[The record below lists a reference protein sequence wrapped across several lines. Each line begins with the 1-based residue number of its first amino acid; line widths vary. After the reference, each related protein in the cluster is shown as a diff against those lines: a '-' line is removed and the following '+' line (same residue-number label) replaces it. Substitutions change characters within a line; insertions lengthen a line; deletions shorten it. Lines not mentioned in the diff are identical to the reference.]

1 MAQTTFSGPILAGT
15 IKNTTGTTVGTD
27 VKNTGQVLMS
37 QSFSFAYTTEGSAT
51 DTDVIIPANSQIVRI
66 DVNVETAFND
76 TGADILEVGS
86 SADTDLYVN
95 DVDISA
101 VGKIA
106 LGTAALCA
114 NWKDIGTSDVRVGF
128 IYNGA
133 NNDASAGAAT
143 VTISYLQNNNLTT

>member
-1 MAQTTFSGPILAGT
+1 MGTTTFSGPVKAGT
-15 IKNTTGTTVGTD
+15 ISNTTGTTVGTN

-37 QSFSFAYTTEGSAT
+37 QTFSFDYTVEATAT
-51 DTDVIIPANSQIVRI
+51 DTTVVIPANSQIVSV

-76 TGADILEVGS
+76 SGSDLLEVGS

-95 DVDISA
+95 DTDISA
-101 VGKIA
+101 IGSIA
-106 LGTAALCA
+106 MGTAALCA
-114 NWKDIGTSDVRVGF
+114 NWKDIGTTDIVVGY

-143 VTISYLQNNNLTT
+143 VTINYLQNNNLS

>member
-1 MAQTTFSGPILAGT
+1 MANTTFSGPILAGT

-37 QSFSFAYTTEGSAT
+37 QSFSFDYTVEATAT
-51 DTDVIIPANSQIVRI
+51 DTNVVIPANSQIVRI

-76 TGADILEVGS
+76 SGNDLLEVGS

-95 DVDISA
+95 DVSIA
-101 VGKIA
+101 AIGKIA

-114 NWKDIGTSDVRVGF
+114 NWKDIGTSDIKIGY

-143 VTISYLQNNNLTT
+143 VTISYLQNNNLS

>member
-1 MAQTTFSGPILAGT
+1 MANTTFSGPILAGT

-37 QSFSFAYTTEGSAT
+37 QSFSFAYSTEGSAT
-51 DTDVIIPANSQIVRI
+51 DTTVVIPANSQIVSI
-66 DVNVETAFND
+66 EVNVETAFND
-76 TGADILEVGS
+76 SGNDLLEVGS
-86 SADTDLYVN
+86 SADTDLYIN
-95 DVDISA
+95 DVSIA
-101 VGKIA
+101 AIGKIA

-114 NWKDIGTSDVRVGF
+114 NWKDIGSSDVKIGY

-143 VTISYLQNNNLTT
+143 VTINYLQNNNLS

>member
-1 MAQTTFSGPILAGT
+1 MANTTFSGPILAGT

-37 QSFSFAYTTEGSAT
+37 QSFSFDYSVEGAAT
-51 DTDVIIPANSQIVRI
+51 DTSVVIPANSQIVRI

-76 TGADILEVGS
+76 SGTDILEIGS

-95 DVDISA
+95 DVAISA

-114 NWKDIGTSDVRVGF
+114 NWKDIGTSDIRIGY

-143 VTISYLQNNNLTT
+143 VTISYLQNNNLS

>member
-1 MAQTTFSGPILAGT
+1 MANTTFSGPILAGT

-37 QSFSFAYTTEGSAT
+37 QSFSFDYTVEATAT
-51 DTDVIIPANSQIVRI
+51 DTNVVIPANSQIVRI

-76 TGADILEVGS
+76 SGNDLLEVGS

-95 DVDISA
+95 DVSIAA

-114 NWKDIGTSDVRVGF
+114 NWKDIGTSDIKIGY

-143 VTISYLQNNNLTT
+143 VTISYLQNNNLS

>member
-1 MAQTTFSGPILAGT
+1 MANTTFSGPILAGT

-37 QSFSFAYTTEGSAT
+37 QSFSFDYTVEATAT
-51 DTDVIIPANSQIVRI
+51 DTTVVIPANSQIVSV

-76 TGADILEVGS
+76 TGSDLLEVGS

-95 DVDISA
+95 DTVISA
-101 VGKIA
+101 IGSIA
-106 LGTAALCA
+106 MGTAALCA
-114 NWKDIGTSDVRVGF
+114 NWKDIGTTDIVVGY

-143 VTISYLQNNNLTT
+143 VTINYLQNNNLS

>member
-1 MAQTTFSGPILAGT
+1 MANTTFSGPILAGT
-15 IKNTTGTTVGTD
+15 IKNTTGTTVGSN

-51 DTDVIIPANSQIVRI
+51 DTNVVIPANSQIVSV

-95 DVDISA
+95 DTDISA
-101 VGKIA
+101 VGSIA
-106 LGTAALCA
+106 MGTAALCA
-114 NWKDIGTSDVRVGF
+114 NWKDFGTSDIRVGY

-143 VTISYLQNNNLTT
+143 VTINYLQNNNLS

>member
-1 MAQTTFSGPILAGT
+1 MATTTFSGPIKAGT
-15 IKNTTGTTVGTD
+15 ISNTTGTTVGTN
-27 VKNTGQVLMS
+27 VKNVGQVLMS
-37 QSFSFAYTTEGSAT
+37 QSFSFVYGTEGAAT
-51 DTDVIIPANSQIVRI
+51 DTNVVIPANSQIVSV

-76 TGADILEVGS
+76 SGTDLLEIGS

-95 DVDISA
+95 DVAISA

-114 NWKDIGTSDVRVGF
+114 NWKDIGTSDVRVGY

-133 NNDASAGAAT
+133 NDDATAGAAT
-143 VTISYLQNNNLTT
+143 ATISYLQNNNLS

>member
-1 MAQTTFSGPILAGT
+1 MATTTFSGPIKAGT
-15 IKNTTGTTVGTD
+15 ISNTTGTTVGDD

-37 QSFSFAYTTEGSAT
+37 QTFSFDYTVEGTAT
-51 DTDVIIPANSQIVRI
+51 DTNVVIPANSQIVSV

-76 TGADILEVGS
+76 SGADILEVGS

-95 DVDISA
+95 DTDISA
-101 VGKIA
+101 VGSIA
-106 LGTAALCA
+106 MGAAALCA
-114 NWKDIGTSDVRVGF
+114 NWKDIGSSDIRVGY

-143 VTISYLQNNNLTT
+143 VTINYLQNNNLS

>member
-1 MAQTTFSGPILAGT
+1 MATTTFSGPIKAGT
-15 IKNTTGTTVGTD
+15 ISNTTGTTAGTD
-27 VKNTGQVLMS
+27 IKNTGQVLMS
-37 QSFSFAYTTEGSAT
+37 QSFSFDYTVEGTAT
-51 DTDVIIPANSQIVRI
+51 DTSVVIPANSQIVSV

-76 TGADILEVGS
+76 SGSDLLEVGS

-95 DVDISA
+95 DVSIA
-101 VGKIA
+101 AIGKIA

-114 NWKDIGTSDVRVGF
+114 NWKDIGTSDIKVGY

-143 VTISYLQNNNLTT
+143 VTINYLQNNNLS

>member
-1 MAQTTFSGPILAGT
+1 MATTTFSGPIKAGT
-15 IKNTTGTTVGTD
+15 ISNTTGTTAGTD
-27 VKNTGQVLMS
+27 IKNTGQVLMS
-37 QSFSFAYTTEGSAT
+37 QTFSFDYTVEGTAT
-51 DTDVIIPANSQIVRI
+51 DTAVVIPANSQIVSV

-76 TGADILEVGS
+76 TGSDLLEVGS

-95 DVDISA
+95 DVSIA
-101 VGKIA
+101 AIGKIA

-114 NWKDIGTSDVRVGF
+114 NWKDIGTTDIVVGY

-143 VTISYLQNNNLTT
+143 VTINYLQNNNLS

>member
-1 MAQTTFSGPILAGT
+1 MANTTFSGPILAGT

-37 QSFSFAYTTEGSAT
+37 QSFSFAYSTEGSAT
-51 DTDVIIPANSQIVRI
+51 DTTVVIPANSQIVSI
-66 DVNVETAFND
+66 EVNVETAFND
-76 TGADILEVGS
+76 SGTDLLEVGS
-86 SADTDLYVN
+86 SADTDLYIN
-95 DVDISA
+95 DVSIA
-101 VGKIA
+101 AIGKIA

-114 NWKDIGTSDVRVGF
+114 NWKDIGSSDIKIGY

-143 VTISYLQNNNLTT
+143 VTINYLQNNNLS

>member
-37 QSFSFAYTTEGSAT
+37 QSFSFDYTVEGTAT
-51 DTDVIIPANSQIVRI
+51 DTSVVIPANSQIVRV

-95 DVDISA
+95 DTDISA
-101 VGKIA
+101 VGSIA
-106 LGTAALCA
+106 MGTAALCA
-114 NWKDIGTSDVRVGF
+114 NWKDIGSSDVRVGY

-143 VTISYLQNNNLTT
+143 VTISYLQNNNLS

>member
-1 MAQTTFSGPILAGT
+1 MATTTFSGPIKAGT
-15 IKNTTGTTVGTD
+15 ISNTTGTTVGDD

-37 QSFSFAYTTEGSAT
+37 QTFSFDYTVEGAAT
-51 DTDVIIPANSQIVRI
+51 DTNVVLPANSQIVSV

-76 TGADILEVGS
+76 SGADILEVGS

-95 DVDISA
+95 DTDISA
-101 VGKIA
+101 VGSIA
-106 LGTAALCA
+106 MGTAALCA
-114 NWKDIGTSDVRVGF
+114 NWKDIGTSDIRVGY

-143 VTISYLQNNNLTT
+143 VTINYLQNNNLS

>member
-1 MAQTTFSGPILAGT
+1 MANTTFSGPILAGT

-37 QSFSFAYTTEGSAT
+37 LSFSFDYTVEATET
-51 DTDVIIPANSQIVRI
+51 DTNVEIPANSQIVRV

-76 TGADILEVGS
+76 SGTDILEIGS

-95 DVDISA
+95 DVAISA

-114 NWKDIGTSDVRVGF
+114 NWKDIGTSDVRVGY

-133 NNDASAGAAT
+133 NNDATAGAAT
-143 VTISYLQNNNLTT
+143 ATISYLQNNNLS

>member
-1 MAQTTFSGPILAGT
+1 MATTTFSGPIKAGT
-15 IKNTTGTTVGTD
+15 ISNTTGTTVGTN
-27 VKNTGQVLMS
+27 VKNVGQVLMS
-37 QSFSFAYTTEGSAT
+37 QSFSFAYSTEGSAT
-51 DTDVIIPANSQIVRI
+51 DTTVVIPANSQIVSI
-66 DVNVETAFND
+66 EVNVETAFND
-76 TGADILEVGS
+76 SGTDLLEIGS

-95 DVDISA
+95 DVAISA

-114 NWKDIGTSDVRVGF
+114 NWKDIGTSDIKVGY

-143 VTISYLQNNNLTT
+143 VTINYLQNNNLS